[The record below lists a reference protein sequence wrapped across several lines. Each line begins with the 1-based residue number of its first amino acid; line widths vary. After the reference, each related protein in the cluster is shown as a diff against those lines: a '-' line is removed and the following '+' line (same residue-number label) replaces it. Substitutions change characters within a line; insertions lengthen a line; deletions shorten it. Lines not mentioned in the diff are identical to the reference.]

1 MIWKRINLQGLQARH
16 SANEK
21 RTVEETDLE
30 QYIVI
35 HYHHLLTLEEKLA
48 YKHHLTT
55 EKAENSNEDF
65 GKMLMSRWGTTN
77 KEALNLLEGGYND
90 FKKNVANRILA
101 ERPKEV
107 FINNC
112 AKCAKLARTPR
123 AKQCRFCGHDWH

>member
-1 MIWKRINLQGLQARH
+1 M
-16 SANEK
+16 
-21 RTVEETDLE
+21 TVEETDLE

-48 YKHHLTT
+48 YKHHLTS
-55 EKAENSNEDF
+55 EKAENSNENF
-65 GKMLMSRWGTTN
+65 GKMLLSRWGTTN
-77 KEALNLLEGGYND
+77 KEALKLLEGGYND
-90 FKKNVANRILA
+90 FKKNVANRILT

-112 AKCAKLARTPR
+112 PKCGKLARTPL

>member
-1 MIWKRINLQGLQARH
+1 M
-16 SANEK
+16 
-21 RTVEETDLE
+21 TVEETDLE

-77 KEALNLLEGGYND
+77 KEALKLLEGGYND
-90 FKKNVANRILA
+90 FKKNR
-101 ERPKEV
+101 
-107 FINNC
+107 FIHNMDPSPVNSINIETIHIYC
-112 AKCAKLARTPR
+112 Y
-123 AKQCRFCGHDWH
+123 